1 MASGF
6 FILKMRIIDKKFLAF
21 DHMYPKTLYI
31 LSIFTFAANFLYA
44 QETEEIITVSSYL
57 ESSDLNAS
65 PVDVISAEEFKN
77 LRISNVAELSKYLSI
92 ASGSH
97 FQTNA
102 LDGVDQGMSTITLRG
117 LDHASTLVLVN
128 KKRQTHSGTP
138 SNEGEGYI
146 DLNIIPEI
154 ALERIEILKD
164 GATSLYGSDAV
175 AGVINFHTYHKFEG
189 LRVSASS
196 QKTSNYDQSDNSLG
210 VLYGGNAFDGNF
222 VVALSALDRSPLNAS
237 EIPKIAELGLSGLGN
252 SFKVTASDSVISGPY
267 AGSYS
272 QNQTIPDP
280 SCINN
285 GGVIAGPRCKFL
297 YGERFN
303 IVNDEDHL
311 KGYLHFE
318 RPAAMADYSMTL
330 VMARVDVNDNP
341 QSPSYPALSYLSKEI
356 LPGQGGSPFNVPV
369 IWYGRPLGS
378 AFPSPNSPKA
388 ISQYHFSNSLL
399 FDLSEDLNFELSLT
413 ASEHENKHRRP
424 DTVES
429 RFEAA
434 ILGLGGIDGNEQWNI
449 FLPLE
454 NSASLI
460 SFIKGSE
467 TSIKTGSL
475 LSLDGVLT
483 GQTKGI
489 DFALGFQWNSED
501 LEISYSE
508 GSRASFDAD
517 GKLTKGADL
526 LFLGG
531 GKNVNTSRDKQAIF
545 FETNTKLVDELD
557 IILSGRYEKFEND
570 SSFDPKFS
578 FKYSA
583 SDRFLIRGSIGTSFT
598 SPSMA
603 QIFSSEIQLG
613 SVRDINDSPFV
624 RLALLGNANL
634 KPATSENMNFGF
646 IWTISEAVDL
656 TVDYWTI
663 NYEDRIEVESAQ
675 VLLNNNPNGSSIT
688 RNQFGELI
696 AVSTSYFNEETT
708 KVKGLD
714 LELNIFKSTQYGD
727 FNYALKATE
736 LSEFLTPERSD
747 GEDQLIMVNR
757 VGKFNYDANTH
768 ALPKLRLNT
777 FLSWTINDL
786 ILGINSRYVDG
797 YSNERGI
804 PTSALSLG
812 YTNEIKSFL
821 VHDFSITKSFQL
833 SAGTL
838 DLGLGMMNAFDKKAP
853 LLYDAPDFSFDT
865 RVHDPRGRLINLSIE
880 MNL

>member
-1 MASGF
+1 MIVRFS
-6 FILKMRIIDKKFLAF
+6 LVFLA
-21 DHMYPKTLYI
+21 Y
-31 LSIFTFAANFLYA
+31 FLVINVVLA
-44 QETEEIITVSSYL
+44 DETEEIISVASYIGSS
-57 ESSDLNAS
+57 ELNAS
-65 PVDVISAEEFKN
+65 PVDIISSQEFKN
-77 LRISNVAELSKYLSI
+77 LRVSTVAELSKYLSV

-102 LDGVDQGMSTITLRG
+102 LDGVDQGMSSITLRG
-117 LDHASTLVLVN
+117 LDHASTLVLIN

-146 DLNIIPEI
+146 DVNIIPEI

-175 AGVINFHTYHKFEG
+175 AGVINFKTYHLFDG

-196 QKTSNYDQSDNSLG
+196 QKTSNYHQTDNSLG

-222 VVALSALDRSPLNAS
+222 VVALSALNRSPLNAS
-237 EIPKIAELGLSGLGN
+237 EIPRIAELGLSGLGN
-252 SFKVTASDSVISGPY
+252 SFKITASDTLTSGPY

-272 QNQTIPDP
+272 PNQTIPDP
-280 SCINN
+280 SCIDN

-318 RPAAMADYSMTL
+318 RPGATIDYSMTFL
-330 VMARVDVNDNP
+330 AAAVDVNDNP
-341 QSPSYPALSYLSKEI
+341 QSPSYPALSYLSKKI

-378 AFPSPNSPKA
+378 AFPSPSSPKA
-388 ISQYHFSNSLL
+388 ISQYHFSNSLM

-413 ASEHENKHRRP
+413 ASEHENKHTRP

-429 RFEAA
+429 RFEQAL
-434 ILGLGGIDGNEQWNI
+434 LGQGGPDGNEQWNI

-454 NSASLI
+454 NSPSLI
-460 SFIKGSE
+460 NYIKGSE

-475 LSLDGVLT
+475 ISLDGVFT
-483 GQTKGI
+483 GRKNGI
-489 DFALGFQWNSED
+489 DFAIGFQFNYED
-501 LEISYSE
+501 LKINYSE
-508 GSRASFDAD
+508 GSRATFDSD
-517 GKLTKGADL
+517 GKLLKGADL

-545 FETNTKLVDELD
+545 FETNTNFIEQLD
-557 IILSGRYEKFEND
+557 LILSGRYEKLENE

-578 FKYSA
+578 FRYLA
-583 SDRFLIRGSIGTSFT
+583 SDRLLLRGSIGTSFT

-603 QIFSSEIQLG
+603 QMFSSEIQLG
-613 SVRDINDSPFV
+613 SVRDINSSPFV
-624 RLALLGNANL
+624 RLALLGNSNL
-634 KPATSENMNFGF
+634 KPATSENMSLGF
-646 IWTISEAVDL
+646 IWNISDAIDL
-656 TVDYWTI
+656 TLDYWTI
-663 NYEDRIEVESAQ
+663 NYKNRIEVESAQ
-675 VLLNNNPNGSSIT
+675 VLLSNNPFGARIT

-696 AVSTSYFNEETT
+696 AVSTSYFNEERTE
-708 KVKGLD
+708 VEGLD
-714 LELNIFKSTQYGD
+714 IALNILKSTQYGD
-727 FNYALKATE
+727 FSYSIKATE
-736 LSEFLTPERSD
+736 LSEFLTPEDTDGDERS
-747 GEDQLIMVNR
+747 IMVNR

-768 ALPKLRLNT
+768 SLPNLRLNS

-786 ILGINSRYVDG
+786 TFGINSRYLDG
-797 YSNERGI
+797 YSNERSI
-804 PTSALSLG
+804 PSSATSLG
-812 YTNEIKSFL
+812 YTNQIKSFL

-833 SAGTL
+833 RGGAL
-838 DLGLGMMNAFDKKAP
+838 EVGLGVMNAFNKNAP

-865 RVHDPRGRLINLSIE
+865 RLHDPRGRLINLSVE
-880 MNL
+880 LNL